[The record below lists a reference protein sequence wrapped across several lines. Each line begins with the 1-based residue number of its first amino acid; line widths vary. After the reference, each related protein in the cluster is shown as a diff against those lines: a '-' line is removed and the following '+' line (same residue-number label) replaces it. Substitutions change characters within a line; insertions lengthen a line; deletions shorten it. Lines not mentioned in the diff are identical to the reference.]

1 MGRPQRRPCRWQ
13 CEPAQCRVRMI
24 VPERA
29 ARNAPV
35 VDTERD
41 RDVILV
47 RYGRG
52 KAATAAE
59 EVVHLYV
66 RALSLTGH
74 IDVGTFK
81 KVCTDLP
88 RFSCGGRARACFI
101 HPSMGFESTAPSNP
115 FFDFSLLVFFLFSL
129 SPQDS
134 QVTSRSVLVFY
145 KCISHLTFR

>member
-41 RDVILV
+41 RDVMLV
-47 RYGRG
+47 GYGRG

-74 IDVGTFK
+74 IDVLTFK

-88 RFSCGGRARACFI
+88 RFSCGGEAVRERVIPI
-101 HPSMGFESTAPSNP
+101 HGVCAHGA
-115 FFDFSLLVFFLFSL
+115 L
-129 SPQDS
+129 
-134 QVTSRSVLVFY
+134 Y
-145 KCISHLTFR
+145 